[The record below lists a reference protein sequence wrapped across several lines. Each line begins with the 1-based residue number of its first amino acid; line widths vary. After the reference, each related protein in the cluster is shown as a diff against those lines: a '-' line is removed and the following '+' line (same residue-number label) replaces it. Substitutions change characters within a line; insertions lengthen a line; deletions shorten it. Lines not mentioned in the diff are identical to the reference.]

1 MQTVTIAA
9 ALGAVLWGAP
19 ADDRPA
25 PADDARPAAVL
36 VSLPADARL
45 TVDGQ
50 ATTSTTALRRF
61 VTPPLPAG
69 KEFEYTFRAEV
80 VRGDVTYAMTR
91 KVTVR
96 AGQQTDV
103 RLDLPA
109 PVVFLRTDRLA
120 SVPSFPNPRVAPM
133 SEQDP
138 LNGAGPPGSNDP
150 LSLGMPGR

>member
-1 MQTVTIAA
+1 MQTATLAA
-9 ALGAVLWGAP
+9 VVGAVLWAAP
-19 ADDRPA
+19 ADDRAAA
-25 PADDARPAAVL
+25 PPDSRPATIV

-50 ATTSTTALRRF
+50 PTTSTTALRRF

-69 KEFEYTFRAEV
+69 RDFEYTFRAEI
-80 VRGDVTYAMTR
+80 VRGDLTLAMTR

-103 RLDLPA
+103 RMELPA
-109 PVVFLRTDRLA
+109 APVIYRGYPLADLAPRT
-120 SVPSFPNPRVAPM
+120 NPQVAPM

-138 LNGAGPPGSNDP
+138 LNGKGPPGSNDP